1 MKISTWQF
9 LCIIIAAMNAFGHF
23 VYVHLALIY
32 AGRDAWLSLIISC
45 VISFSIIF
53 VYIKIIPSQS
63 EKSWL
68 AITDPIAKR
77 IPMIL
82 LVSLYILFF
91 FLISAITLRILVDF
105 LSMIYPYTP
114 QEVFFLCLFLLMTW
128 LLRAGL
134 EVITRL
140 IQIVVPFLI
149 IAGIFASIVSMREKE
164 WIALLPMFDHGLIPI
179 GQAVLIDLCML
190 SELIVFTI
198 YAKKLSAPQQV
209 KRFAWLFPPLVLLLF
224 IAPTTGPVMLF
235 GEYLAKR
242 LDFPTY
248 AELQYIQVG
257 NVFPRLDVL
266 GILLWTFG
274 AFFRATLYSQG
285 ILLLLRENLATDQ
298 FKKFA
303 TLIAAIVVLMA
314 NLIAQERANLLS
326 FLQTTYPIIAI
337 VMGIGIP
344 AIYLTITTLR
354 RLRIKKKE

>member
-1 MKISTWQF
+1 
-9 LCIIIAAMNAFGHF
+9 
-23 VYVHLALIY
+23 
-32 AGRDAWLSLIISC
+32 
-45 VISFSIIF
+45 
-53 VYIKIIPSQS
+53 
-63 EKSWL
+63 
-68 AITDPIAKR
+68 
-77 IPMIL
+77 
-82 LVSLYILFF
+82 
-91 FLISAITLRILVDF
+91 
-105 LSMIYPYTP
+105 MIYPYTP

-303 TLIAAIVVLMA
+303 TLVAAIVVLMA

>member
-68 AITDPIAKR
+68 AITGPIAKR

-140 IQIVVPFLI
+140 IQIVVPLLM
-149 IAGIFASIVSMREKE
+149 IAGIFASIVSMHGKE
-164 WIALLPMFDHGLIPI
+164 WIALLPIFDHGFVPI
-179 GQAVLIDLCML
+179 GQGVVIDLCMMA
-190 SELIVFTI
+190 ELIVFTI
-198 YAKKLSAPQQV
+198 YAKDLATPQQV
-209 KRFAWLFPPLVLLLF
+209 KRFAWFFPPLVLLLF

-266 GILLWTFG
+266 GIVLWTFG
-274 AFFRATLYSQG
+274 AFFRATLYCQG
-285 ILLLLRENLATDQ
+285 ILMILRENLSTDQ
-298 FKKFA
+298 FAKFA
-303 TLIAAIVVLMA
+303 TLVAAIVVIMA
-314 NLIAQERANLLS
+314 NIIAQERANLLS
-326 FLQTTYPIIAI
+326 FLQTTYPVIAI
-337 VMGIGIP
+337 LMGIGIP
-344 AIYLTITTLR
+344 VIFLSITTFN
-354 RLRIKKKE
+354 RLHIKKKE